1 MSGGLSPDPTGRAVD
16 TRDIMDQGNKRS
28 FLERTGIVALSA
40 APNDFIAN
48 LTDNGRALI
57 DGMSLPGHLAHI
69 NDHFPV
75 PPTPPFDK

>member
-1 MSGGLSPDPTGRAVD
+1 
-16 TRDIMDQGNKRS
+16 MDQGNKRS